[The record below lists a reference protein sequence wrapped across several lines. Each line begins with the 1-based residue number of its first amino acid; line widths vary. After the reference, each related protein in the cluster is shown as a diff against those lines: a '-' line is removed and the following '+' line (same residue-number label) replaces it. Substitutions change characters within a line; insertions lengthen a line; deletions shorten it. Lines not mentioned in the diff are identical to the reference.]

1 MSSVLLLRHGV
12 IVRDSPMHRFLGQS
26 DPPLSDLGKK
36 QLERLARHV
45 LLDSVEKVWC
55 SPLQRCT
62 VGAAIIAAER
72 QQCEIEI
79 VPELTE
85 ISLGKWEGMTVAEV
99 RRNFPG
105 AYEARGRELAT
116 YRPPGG
122 ESFADLLL
130 RVWPVFEQAA
140 RSRRRIA
147 LMSHAGVNRVLLCK
161 ILGMPLSHLFRL
173 GQDYGNCSVIS
184 VEEGRFQVSALNV
197 VPSMPTSIHPQ
208 IPGTPPA

>member
-1 MSSVLLLRHGV
+1 MSSVLLLRHGA
-12 IVRDSPMHRFLGQS
+12 IVRDSPIHRFLGQS

-36 QLERLARHV
+36 QMERLARNS

-62 VGAAIIAAER
+62 DGAAIVAAER
-72 QQCEIEI
+72 QHCKIET

-85 ISLGKWEGMTVAEV
+85 ISLGKWEGLTVAEV

-161 ILGMPLSHLFRL
+161 ILGMPLAHLFRL

-184 VEEGRFQVSALNV
+184 VEEDHFRVSTLNIL
-197 VPSMPTSIHPQ
+197 SPQ
-208 IPGTPPA
+208 Y